1 MLKKY
6 ADSKS
11 ANSDMWKFLT
21 GPREDLWNLSANG
34 FKLAVAEDA
43 KNKAMPILHS
53 SRFVLVDRIC
63 RIRGY
68 YDGLSDKGVT
78 DLMNDLEVVLKEK
91 KEPSDKLTN
100 TKFTPFPYP
109 KEIIEPDWLES
120 RKELQIA
127 SLDSHQ
133 AFMNFKFQDSVEQ
146 SGITFKNQIVD
157 DAGKYHKA
165 VHYDHGNG
173 LAVADINNDG

>member
-1 MLKKY
+1 MQTTQKLEIQKLLDQRPDKDQINLVTFTVDPENDTPAVLKKY

-53 SRFVLVDRIC
+53 SRFVLVDRIG

-68 YDGLSDKGVT
+68 YDGLSDEDVT
-78 DLMNDLEVVLKEK
+78 DLMNDLEVVIKEK
-91 KEPSDKLTN
+91 KEN
-100 TKFTPFPYP
+100 
-109 KEIIEPDWLES
+109 
-120 RKELQIA
+120 
-127 SLDSHQ
+127 
-133 AFMNFKFQDSVEQ
+133 
-146 SGITFKNQIVD
+146 
-157 DAGKYHKA
+157 
-165 VHYDHGNG
+165 
-173 LAVADINNDG
+173 